1 MKKNK
6 IYEICE
12 MVLEIT
18 DEEIKEI
25 RDIAEGQKSYIHPL
39 KLATQR
45 WQHQLGE
52 HNDRVIDALINLK
65 TEIEKGADIKKPE

>member
-1 MKKNK
+1 MKENK
-6 IYEICE
+6 IYKICE
-12 MVLEIT
+12 MVLEVT

-25 RDIAEGQKSYIHPL
+25 RDIAEGQKLYLNPL
-39 KLATQR
+39 KMNTSH

-65 TEIEKGADIKKPE
+65 TEIEKGADIKKP

>member
-1 MKKNK
+1 MGKNK

-12 MVLEIT
+12 KVLQVT

-25 RDIAEGQKSYIHPL
+25 RDIAEGQRLYLHPL
-39 KLATQR
+39 KLATQH

-52 HNDRVIDALINLK
+52 HNDRVLDALINLK
-65 TEIEKGADIKKPE
+65 TELEKGADIKKP